1 MQVSVNKIDN
11 HKLYEEIVAASA
23 KLKALQAIQS
33 KKEEG
38 IETIEIEASLLES
51 MKLSP
56 DTLKARVIA
65 YLRKIKRP
73 RNSEEIRKA
82 LNLTQG
88 QRDYVWR
95 MVNAACFDGSPIRR
109 TSLGR
114 YQYKE
119 IA

>member
-1 MQVSVNKIDN
+1 MKISTHKIDD
-11 HKLYEEIVAASA
+11 HKLTQEIEEASA

-33 KKEEG
+33 QKEDG
-38 IETIEIEASLLES
+38 IETIEIEESLLQA

-56 DTLKARVIA
+56 DTLKARSIA
-65 YLRKIKRP
+65 YLRKVKCP

-82 LNLTQG
+82 LDLSSG

-95 MVNAACFDGSPIRR
+95 IVAACFDGSPIRR

-114 YQYKE
+114 YQYKD